1 MFLVT
6 ILVVIAMV
14 ATVAVLGVGIVS
26 MAKGGPTDQQR
37 SVQLMSA
44 RVALQATA
52 IFLIILSA
60 LYTALQA

>member
-26 MAKGGPTDQQR
+26 MAKGGATDQQR

-52 IFLIILSA
+52 IFLIILSS